1 MKLLLKLFLIAIIPI
16 LLIDGIRRADLAFN
30 PSAKNTYLATFIDKM
45 HLLDSV
51 TSPRLILMSGSS
63 VAFGVDSDLLS
74 NELEIPVVN
83 AALHFKLGTHFLMQQ
98 LKSTVKKGDI
108 VLLSMEYVMT
118 SQGIK
123 QEQLTVADFYPPAKN
138 WIEFPSKNEE
148 IVAYSTHRLSDL
160 KLLMGEYWA
169 DTRKKPISIDDTT
182 SVFFRKCFAK
192 NGDLLG
198 HLNNP
203 SPGFNNPEISDEI
216 VYDEQIK
223 DFNDFYDFAIKKGVM
238 VLFTF
243 PTYAESGFEKN
254 MPVVK
259 KLEKQLRDNL
269 KIPIIGSPENSV
281 MDDSFFFDSVYH
293 PNAKGRKIFTS
304 RLIQLLEQE
313 GI

>member
-1 MKLLLKLFLIAIIPI
+1 LKLTLKLFLIAIIP
-16 LLIDGIRRADLAFN
+16 LLMIDGIRRADLAFN
-30 PSAKNTYLATFIDKM
+30 SDAKNAYLATFIDKM

-51 TSPRLILMSGSS
+51 PSPRLILMSGSS

-83 AALHFKLGTHFLMQQ
+83 AALHFQLGSHFLMEQ
-98 LKSTVKKGDI
+98 LKSTVRKGDI
-108 VLLSMEYVMT
+108 VLISMEYVMT
-118 SQGIK
+118 TQGIK
-123 QEQLTVADFYPPAKN
+123 EDQLTVADFYPPAKN
-138 WIEFPSKNEE
+138 WIQYESKNEE
-148 IVAYSTHRLSDL
+148 IVAYSTHRLADF
-160 KLLMGEYWA
+160 KLLMGELWA
-169 DTRKKPISIDDTT
+169 GTRRKPISIDDTT

-203 SPGFNNPEISDEI
+203 SPGFNNPEISNEI
-216 VYDEQIK
+216 VYNKQIK
-223 DFNDFYDFAIKKGVM
+223 DFNDFYDFAIKKGVT

-254 MPVVK
+254 MPVVR

-281 MDDSFFFDSVYH
+281 MDDNFFFDSVYH

>member
-1 MKLLLKLFLIAIIPI
+1 M
-16 LLIDGIRRADLAFN
+16 IDGVRRADLAFN
-30 PSAKNTYLATFIDKM
+30 PDAKNAYLATFIDKM

-51 TSPRLILMSGSS
+51 PSPRLILMSGSS
-63 VAFGVDSDLLS
+63 VAFGVDSDLLT

-83 AALHFKLGTHFLMQQ
+83 AALHFQLGSHFLMEQ
-98 LKSTVKKGDI
+98 LKNTVRTGDI
-108 VLLSMEYVMT
+108 VLISMEYVMT

-123 QEQLTVADFYPPAKN
+123 EDQLTVSDFYPLAKN
-138 WIEFPSKNEE
+138 WVHFQSKNEE
-148 IVAYSTHRLSDL
+148 VVAYSTHRLSDF
-160 KLLMGEYWA
+160 KLLMGEFWSG
-169 DTRKKPISIDDTT
+169 TRRKPISIDDTT

-203 SPGFNNPEISDEI
+203 SPGFNNPEISNEI
-216 VYDEQIK
+216 VYDKQIK
-223 DFNDFYDFAIKKGVM
+223 DFNNFYNFAIKKGVT

-254 MPVVK
+254 MSVVK

-281 MDDSFFFDSVYH
+281 MDDVFFFDSVYH
-293 PNAKGRKIFTS
+293 PNAQGRKIFTS

>member
-1 MKLLLKLFLIAIIPI
+1 LKLTLKLFLIAIIPL
-16 LLIDGIRRADLAFN
+16 LLIDGVRRADLAFN
-30 PSAKNTYLATFIDKM
+30 SGAKNAYLATFVDKI

-51 TSPRLILMSGSS
+51 PSPRLIVMSGSS

-74 NELEIPVVN
+74 RELEIPVVN
-83 AALHFKLGTHFLMQQ
+83 AGLHFQLGSHFLMQQ
-98 LKSTVKKGDI
+98 LKSTVRKGDI
-108 VLLSMEYVMT
+108 VLISMEYVMK
-118 SQGIK
+118 SEGIK
-123 QEQLTVADFYPPAKN
+123 EDQLTVSDFYPPASN
-138 WIEFPSKNEE
+138 WIQYESKNEE
-148 IVAYSTHRLSDL
+148 IVAYSTHRLADF
-160 KLLMGEYWA
+160 KLLMGEMWA
-169 DTRKKPISIDDTT
+169 GTRRKPISIDDTT
-182 SVFFRKCFAK
+182 SVFFRKCFAQ

-203 SPGFNNPEISDEI
+203 SPGFNNPEISNEI
-216 VYDEQIK
+216 VYDKQIK
-223 DFNDFYDFAIKKGVM
+223 DFNDFYDFATQKGVT

-254 MPVVK
+254 MTVIR

-269 KIPIIGSPENSV
+269 KIPVIGSPENSV
-281 MDDSFFFDSVYH
+281 MDDVFFFDSVYH

>member
-1 MKLLLKLFLIAIIPI
+1 LKLTLKLFLIAIIP
-16 LLIDGIRRADLAFN
+16 LLMIDGVRRADLAFN
-30 PSAKNTYLATFIDKM
+30 LDAKNAYLATFIDKM

-51 TSPRLILMSGSS
+51 PSPRLILMSGSS

-83 AALHFKLGTHFLMQQ
+83 AALHFQLGSHFLMEQ
-98 LKSTVKKGDI
+98 LKSTVRKGDI
-108 VLLSMEYVMT
+108 VLISMEYVMT

-123 QEQLTVADFYPPAKN
+123 EDQLTVADFYPPAKN
-138 WIEFPSKNEE
+138 WIQYKSKNEE
-148 IVAYSTHRLSDL
+148 IVAYSTHRLADF
-160 KLLMGEYWA
+160 KLLMGELWA
-169 DTRKKPISIDDTT
+169 GTRRKPISIDDTT

-203 SPGFNNPEISDEI
+203 SPGFNNPEISNEI
-216 VYDEQIK
+216 VYDKQIK
-223 DFNDFYDFAIKKGVM
+223 DFNDFYDFATKNGVTA
-238 VLFTF
+238 LFTF

-254 MPVVK
+254 MPVVR

-269 KIPIIGSPENSV
+269 KIPIMGSPENSI
-281 MDDSFFFDSVYH
+281 MDDIFFFDSVYH

>member
-1 MKLLLKLFLIAIIPI
+1 MKLFLIAIIPI

-45 HLLDSV
+45 NLLDSV
-51 TSPRLILMSGSS
+51 PPPRLILMSGSS
-63 VAFGVDSDLLS
+63 IAFGVDSYLLS

-83 AALHFKLGTHFLMQQ
+83 AALHFKLGTHFLMEQ
-98 LKSTVKKGDI
+98 LKSTVRKGDI

-118 SQGIK
+118 SQGK
-123 QEQLTVADFYPPAKN
+123 YEEQLSVADFYPPAKN

-148 IVAYSTHRLSDL
+148 IVAYSTHRLADF
-160 KLLMGEYWA
+160 KFLMGEYWA
-169 DTRKKPISIDDTT
+169 DTRKKSININDTT

-216 VYDEQIK
+216 VYDKQIK
-223 DFNDFYDFAIKKGVM
+223 DFNDFYNFAVKKGVM

-281 MDDSFFFDSVYH
+281 MDDSFFFDNVYH

-313 GI
+313 EI